1 MSGQQPEPDSGYALD
16 VSGDLW
22 RRIEDGRWVLVGN
35 RTGGRPSD
43 PRAWAWVAKRFGLMT
58 PLLPAERPDGVL
70 EDAVPFVGWVEQTGS
85 RYLLL
90 LPNGSVLAVFDGKE
104 VEDMGIPVPPD
115 PEPSLAERLR
125 ERAELLR
132 AADRDGWDREIALTD
147 AAMLDEAADELE
159 NHP

>member
-1 MSGQQPEPDSGYALD
+1 
-16 VSGDLW
+16 
-22 RRIEDGRWVLVGN
+22 
-35 RTGGRPSD
+35 
-43 PRAWAWVAKRFGLMT
+43 MT

-70 EDAVPFVGWVEQTGS
+70 EGAVPFVGWVEQTGS

-147 AAMLDEAADELE
+147 AAMLLEAANELE